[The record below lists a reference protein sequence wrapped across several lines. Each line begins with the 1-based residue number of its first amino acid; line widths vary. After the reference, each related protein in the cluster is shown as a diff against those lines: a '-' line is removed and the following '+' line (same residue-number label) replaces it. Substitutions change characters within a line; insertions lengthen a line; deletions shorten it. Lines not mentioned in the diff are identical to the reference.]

1 LNGLFIFSVG
11 AFKWL
16 KAITKNHSSKK
27 SERVIKVSLLQRWLS
42 MVPIIISH
50 EGAEPDPIHKW
61 FSSSD
66 LRKSEQ
72 ILGEVLCFI
81 DKNEVKT
88 VNMIEEIIG
97 CPHEERIDYPEGDFC
112 PKCSYWKNR
121 DRFSGEMLH

>member
-1 LNGLFIFSVG
+1 MAQGN
-11 AFKWL
+11 
-16 KAITKNHSSKK
+16 NKK
-27 SERVIKVSLLQRWLS
+27 SLVKKIRKGDKGFPIATVAFYGANNHIATKV
-42 MVPIIISH
+42 VCAIISH

-97 CPHEERIDYPEGDFC
+97 CPHEERMDYPEGDFC